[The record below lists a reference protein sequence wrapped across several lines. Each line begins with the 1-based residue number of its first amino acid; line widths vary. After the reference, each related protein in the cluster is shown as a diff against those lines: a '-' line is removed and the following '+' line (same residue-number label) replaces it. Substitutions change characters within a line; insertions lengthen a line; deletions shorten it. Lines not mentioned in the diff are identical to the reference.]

1 MEKKLKFEIPGKIKG
16 KQRPRF
22 GNGVVYTSKDTSS
35 YESWIKSCYLQHA
48 KRIKG
53 NDERSLKVTI
63 EAVFPIPKSYTKK
76 QRLEIKYPK
85 RKIDIDNIEKC
96 VLDALNGIAYKD
108 DCQVVELAGFKKF
121 GLDEKII
128 VTIEY
133 LEGI

>member
-1 MEKKLKFEIPGKIKG
+1 MVKKLKFEIPGKIKG

-35 YESWIKSCYLQHA
+35 YDSWIKSCYLQHA

-53 NDERSLKVTI
+53 NDERPLKVTI

-108 DCQVVELAGFKKF
+108 DSQIVDIRCRQYYSLTPRVEVEIK
-121 GLDEKII
+121 E
-128 VTIEY
+128 V
-133 LEGI
+133 